1 MFRAVFLMTTQLA
14 VLALFVIDCAVH
26 PTGTI
31 SETLYLDR
39 AFCMLVS
46 FFIWLHLAL
55 VALNSTAL
63 VGAFAAVA
71 GVGWF
76 LVVAFDNRTGSIL
89 HAVGVV
95 VFTVAAAIAAGA
107 AFPRLIPA
115 VAADLALA
123 VAYMVLSVTH
133 SAHGTA
139 PVQRA
144 AFAGLV
150 VFLVGAVQWECYDV
164 PKTTPSSLISSLM

>member
-1 MFRAVFLMTTQLA
+1 MFRAVFLATVQFSVA
-14 VLALFVIDCAVH
+14 ALFTIDCAAH
-26 PTGTI
+26 PTDTI
-31 SETLYLDR
+31 SDSLYADR

-63 VGAFAAVA
+63 VGAFAGVA
-71 GVGWF
+71 AAGWF

-89 HAVGVV
+89 HAAGVV

-107 AFPRLIPA
+107 AFPKLIPA

-133 SAHGTA
+133 SAQGTA

-150 VFLVGAVQWECYDV
+150 VFLVGAVQWGYDANS
-164 PKTTPSSLISSLM
+164 T

>member
-31 SETLYLDR
+31 SDSLYANH
-39 AFCMLVS
+39 AFCLLVS

-55 VALNSTAL
+55 LSSTTL
-63 VGAFAAVA
+63 VGALAAVA
-71 GVGWF
+71 AAGWF

-89 HAVGVV
+89 HAAGVV

-107 AFPRLIPA
+107 AFPKFIPA

-133 SAHGTA
+133 SAQGTA

-150 VFLVGAVQWECYDV
+150 VFLVGAVQWGYDANS
-164 PKTTPSSLISSLM
+164 T

>member
-1 MFRAVFLMTTQLA
+1 MFRAVFLATVQFS
-14 VLALFVIDCAVH
+14 VSALFVIDCAAH
-26 PTGTI
+26 PADTI
-31 SETLYLDR
+31 SDSLYANH
-39 AFCMLVS
+39 AFCLLVS

-55 VALNSTAL
+55 LSSTTL
-63 VGAFAAVA
+63 VGALAAVA
-71 GVGWF
+71 AAGWF

-95 VFTVAAAIAAGA
+95 VFTVAATAAAAA
-107 AFPRLIPA
+107 AFPRLIP
-115 VAADLALA
+115 VIAADLALA

-133 SAHGTA
+133 SAQGTA

-150 VFLVGAVQWECYDV
+150 VFLVGAVQWDYPYDV
-164 PKTTPSSLISSLM
+164 PKTTSSSLISSFM